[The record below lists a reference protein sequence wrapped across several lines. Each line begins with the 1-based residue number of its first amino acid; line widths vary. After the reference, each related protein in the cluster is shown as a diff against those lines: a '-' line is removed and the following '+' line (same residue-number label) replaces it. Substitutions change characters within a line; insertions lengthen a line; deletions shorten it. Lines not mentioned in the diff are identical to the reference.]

1 MYCAF
6 FAADPLLPLVLF
18 FFFWGGALTLLPP
31 PFRFNRF
38 LPDQSLWS
46 CEVTEYK
53 SACVDEWDMCRANGV
68 AVIRAFRYL
77 LLVPGEGG
85 YLLLVYL

>member
-1 MYCAF
+1 MERALRALCF
-6 FAADPLLPLVLF
+6 LCRRPPPSPISLFLPL
-18 FFFWGGALTLLPP
+18 TPPP